1 MKATSIKQIKFNR
14 GQVSDLLSERVDM
27 GLQNACGTVYDN
39 TYINRYGQLEEAP
52 TIKLASNGRSN
63 TLTKIITMFDTGED
77 WVLPVG
83 VDYTSTV
90 VNYYGWIYTP
100 NISARIRTGIAGHT
114 SWDKVKE
121 LICYRAPSAD
131 YTEDGITY
139 YAWTYGATF
148 SDAEGA
154 WSYTLTIDYIYT
166 TTPNPTTS
174 TPFTA
179 HISSMQYQGREPA
192 VKYYDSY
199 ITRVSERQTI
209 YTTLTTP
216 TSGSDVYD
224 KSLTEIGSAY
234 TGSADNVTYN
244 GTTYYRSSTI
254 DTSRGNTLQLCVYS
268 PVSKSDNS
276 ITTDLS
282 TPVATAG
289 LTKDVGTKIYQ
300 FGYNCVVYDQN
311 TKPILF
317 NIIKGANGWHTP
329 VLTLEEDYFNNAF
342 DKIFV
347 RGLNTDVPSDFIVP
361 NSGYYVIENTS
372 TALAG
377 SIVKVQRTQAG
388 GWAGGDFTQSLVGQ
402 VLMSPANTGSLQVRS
417 VEGPNVLYAQVLVT
431 MMPRTTGASEIQIPF
446 STNRGQTRLPS
457 WQYLGE
463 SAYWVFGYEN
473 VYGDTAGPDNTPS
486 YPDSVIYVNQR
497 LVFGGNDYHGNL
509 ISASRIGALN
519 DFDPDTATESD
530 SFTTM
535 IASKDFCRIV
545 DFVVSNNELRIACT
559 NGEYAMS
566 LANLNPTSS
575 LNGFDLRSEVGIA
588 VGTPICDCG
597 GITAYVSDDGDAV
610 YGTQFS
616 LLKDRYQPISLT
628 SQTDNVVN
636 DCKQLVYLMNRR
648 NQEGNL
654 LVGLNAD
661 GSLFGMELDIN
672 AGLVGAF
679 RMLGYG
685 LNVPDSMNIQI
696 VKLMSVGY
704 ALWGLIR
711 ISKFDEPGYMTY
723 IVRFARHEFFNFTT
737 GLTMPTDLAQFIN
750 KDGIFFRGLLSTMTG
765 HELVTAETVTDNG
778 DGTSTVSFGA
788 DKDGFLFTAGFLRQ
802 ADWRSV
808 EVSVGMATRELNKRV
823 VKLEGVIKP
832 QEFWNYTHTETETIS
847 VEDFGKFF
855 NLVNTPNVTPVDSQF
870 ANELPLDIYGENGSI
885 IWRRA
890 FDNLSREKFFG
901 FTTIAPFLVKSLTA
915 TIEYDEVQ

>member
-63 TLTKIITMFDTGED
+63 TQTKIITMFDTGED

-83 VDYTSTV
+83 VDYSSTV

-100 NISARIRTGIAGHT
+100 YIVARIRTGFSGHT
-114 SWDKVKE
+114 SWDKVKT
-121 LICYRAPSAD
+121 LTCYRAPSAD
-131 YTEDGITY
+131 YTEDGVTY
-139 YAWTYGATF
+139 YAWTFGATF
-148 SDAEGA
+148 KSSQQLVG
-154 WSYTLTIDYIYT
+154 YTLTIDYVYT

-174 TPFTA
+174 SAFTA
-179 HISSMQYQGREPA
+179 HISSMNYTGSFGAPV
-192 VKYYDSY
+192 VKYGASA
-199 ITRVSERQTI
+199 ITSVSARQTI
-209 YTTLTTP
+209 YTKLTTP
-216 TSGSDVYD
+216 TTGSDVFD
-224 KSLTEIGSAY
+224 NSLTQIGSAY
-234 TGSADNVTYN
+234 SGSADSVIYN
-244 GTTYYRSSTI
+244 GATYYRDSTI

-329 VLTLEEDYFNNAF
+329 VLTLKETYFDGAF
-342 DKIFV
+342 YNIYL
-347 RGLNTDVPSDFIVP
+347 RGLNQDTPSGFTPPTSGEYRISGQDAITTEKIVTVKR
-361 NSGYYVIENTS
+361 NS
-372 TALAG
+372 AG
-377 SIVKVQRTQAG
+377 SAFIQ
-388 GWAGGDFTQSLVGQ
+388 DLVGQ
-402 VLMSPANTGSLQVRS
+402 VINAKGGGGALQVRT
-417 VEGPNVLYAQVLVT
+417 VEDGDTLTAYVLS
-431 MMPRTTGASEIQIPF
+431 PISGGTGGGYIPLGF
-446 STNRGQTRLPS
+446 SYNQT
-457 WQYLGE
+457 E
-463 SAYWVFGYEN
+463 WVFGYEKA
-473 VYGDTAGPDNTPS
+473 YGDTAGPNGVPS

-497 LVFGGNDYHGNL
+497 LVFGGNDYRGNL
-509 ISASRIGALN
+509 IAASRIGVLN
-519 DFDPDTATESD
+519 DFEPETSTESD
-530 SFTTM
+530 AFTTA
-535 IASKDFCRIV
+535 IAAKDYCRIV

-636 DCKQLVYLMNRR
+636 DCKQLVYLVNRR

-661 GSLFGMELDIN
+661 GSLFGMELDTN

-679 RMLGYG
+679 MMLGYG
-685 LNVPDSMNIQI
+685 LDVPDSMNIQI

-750 KDGIFFRGLLSTMTG
+750 KDGIFFRGLLSTTTG

-808 EVSVGMATRELNKRV
+808 EVSVGMATRELNKHV

-901 FTTIAPFLVKSLTA
+901 FTTIAPFLVKSLCA
-915 TIEYDEVQ
+915 TIEYDEVA